1 MTTVFPKE
9 VSCALCGNEQ
19 TVQVMGSTNFFGS
32 MDLDTRPPEMRR
44 STMRLWLQTCNV
56 CGFVAADLEEK
67 SPSDELAVATA
78 GYRAESGNKSR
89 LPLANQFVCRSILDE
104 AAGDLASAGW
114 RLLHAAWVC
123 DDRQQ
128 DAESRLLRL
137 AAIELFERSRA
148 QGKPAVEKMAGGDE
162 LLLCDL
168 ARRAGEFPRALEYCA
183 AGIALEVQ
191 PFIRQLLE
199 LEQTLC
205 VARDTTCHKVS
216 EVDGS
221 GAGASATMH

>member
-9 VSCALCGNEQ
+9 VVCAVCGNEQ
-19 TVQVMGSTNFFGS
+19 TVQVMGSTNSFGS

-44 STMRLWLQTCNV
+44 STMGLWLQTCAS
-56 CGFVAADLEEK
+56 CGFVAADLEKK

-78 GYRAESGNKSR
+78 GYRAESGNQSR
-89 LPLANQFVCRSILDE
+89 QPLANQFVCRSMLDE
-104 AAGDLASAGW
+104 AAGDLVSAGW
-114 RLLHAAWVC
+114 QRLHAAWVC

-128 DAESRLLRL
+128 DAEARLLRL
-137 AAIELFERSRA
+137 AAIQLFERSRA
-148 QGKPAVEKMAGGDE
+148 LGKPAMEKMAGGDQ

-168 ARRAGEFPRALEYCA
+168 ARRAGEFPRALEYCV
-183 AGIALEVQ
+183 AGMALELET
-191 PFIRQLLE
+191 FIRQLLE

-205 VARDTTCHKVS
+205 MARDSACHNVS

-221 GAGASATMH
+221 GDGVSATRH

>member
-1 MTTVFPKE
+1 
-9 VSCALCGNEQ
+9 
-19 TVQVMGSTNFFGS
+19 
-32 MDLDTRPPEMRR
+32 
-44 STMRLWLQTCNV
+44 
-56 CGFVAADLEEK
+56 VAEDLEKK
-67 SPSDELAVATA
+67 SPSDELAVATS

-89 LPLANQFVCRSILDE
+89 QPLANQFVCRSILDE

-114 RLLHAAWVC
+114 RRLHAAWVC

-128 DAESRLLRL
+128 DAEARQLRL
-137 AAIELFERSRA
+137 AAIELLERSRA
-148 QGKPAVEKMAGGDE
+148 QGKPAMQKMVGGDE
-162 LLLCDL
+162 LLFCDL
-168 ARRAGEFPRALEYCA
+168 ARRAGEFPRALEYCV
-183 AGIALEVQ
+183 AGIALDVQ

-221 GAGASATMH
+221 GGGASATMH